1 MDTYLRP
8 FQTPCPRDASVQ
20 MADNSKRTLE
30 IVLSGEA
37 VLDGRVSV
45 SLFTN
50 TLRAV
55 QDVVIQVAKSRLQKD
70 PAKRGPSPSVIR
82 RECELFLVRT
92 EPSSLHAYLELPEKE
107 ATLFPDLPDFG
118 ESVFEDT
125 KNMLDSIG
133 DGDERKLHSII
144 PNAAYR
150 ARIVNNVARI
160 APCEDSDYHL
170 EYKTPNQPPRALVR
184 PPKAVAARLVALPSM
199 PPEKEEPTGR
209 RRFVEAKGLAEICEG
224 NITKWIETYDM
235 VELELDFERAWRPR
249 EIKAERRLFRLTHP
263 IACAIEKQERLFVSE
278 YEPLG
283 IVAYGESREE
293 VMRAFSYEFAI
304 LWDVIVQE
312 SDIRLTEDA
321 KALKKKLIELVKE
334 VEPYGVEKDQRH

>member
-1 MDTYLRP
+1 
-8 FQTPCPRDASVQ
+8 
-20 MADNSKRTLE
+20 MADNSKRILQ
-30 IVLSGEA
+30 ISLSGEA

-70 PAKRGPSPSVIR
+70 PAKTGPTPSVIR

-92 EPSSLHAYLELPEKE
+92 ESGSLHAYLELPEKE
-107 ATLFPDLPDFG
+107 ATLFPHLPDFG
-118 ESVFEDT
+118 ESVLEDT
-125 KNMLDSIG
+125 KNILDSIG
-133 DGDERKLHSII
+133 DANEKKLHSII

-150 ARIVNNVARI
+150 ARIVSNVARI
-160 APCEDSDYHL
+160 APAEDSDYRL
-170 EYKTPNQPPRALVR
+170 QYRTPDQPPRALVR
-184 PPKAVAARLVALPSM
+184 PPKDVAARLVALPSVH
-199 PPEKEEPTGR
+199 PEKEKPAAR
-209 RRFVEAKGLAEICEG
+209 RTFVEAKGLAEVSEG

-249 EIKAERRLFRLTHP
+249 EINVERRLFRLTHP
-263 IACAIEKQERLFVSE
+263 IACAIEKQEGLFVSE

-283 IVAYGESREE
+283 IVACGETREE
-293 VMRAFSYEFAI
+293 VIRAFSYEFSI
-304 LWDVIVQE
+304 LWDGIAQE
-312 SDIRLTEDA
+312 SDSRLTEDA
-321 KALKKKLIELVKE
+321 QALKKKLMELVRE